1 MKMSD
6 RDMLEMLKLQN
17 EKEHQ
22 MFGVGFFVPSANDT
36 DVEQCIRKVEELF
49 NLKLDSD
56 YLSILKETNGFSCN
70 GFNLYGSE
78 QKNEPY
84 FLDGIIDAN
93 LEFWEEESLRKYFA
107 YSEESTTRIAFN
119 LYSKEFVIVDSVSWD
134 ELYSFATFL
143 EALSF
148 NLEDSCIF

>member
-22 MFGVGFFVPSANDT
+22 MFGVGFFVPSANDA
-36 DVEQCIRKVEELF
+36 DVEQCKRKVEKLF

-119 LYSKEFVIVDSVSWD
+119 LDNKTFVIVDSVSWD
-134 ELYSFATFL
+134 ELYSFATFF